1 MTQINLLP
9 WREELRKEKQT
20 EFAVLTVVVLAMAVL
35 VSIGVHMFNL
45 GLISN
50 QNARN
55 KMLDREIATVDKKIK
70 EIKSLEE
77 RRDELEA
84 RIGVIEGL
92 QSGRPEAVRLFNEFI
107 RTVPKEVYIEN
118 FEQKGR
124 LLTIKGVALSQSR
137 VSEYMENLDRSP
149 VFDVPKLKVITAR
162 SAGKYKQFLF
172 TLQVK
177 QAEKKKDKD
186 E

>member
-55 KMLDREIATVDKKIK
+55 KMLDREIQIVDKKIK
-70 EIKSLEE
+70 EIKILEE

-107 RTVPKEVYIEN
+107 RTVPKEVYIES
-118 FEQKGR
+118 FQQKGR
-124 LLTIKGVALSQSR
+124 QLTIKGVALSQSR

-149 VFDVPKLKVITAR
+149 VFDVPKLKVITAK
-162 SAGKYKQFLF
+162 STGKYKQFLF

-177 QAEKKKDKD
+177 QAEKKKNED